1 MGWEA
6 CVSYSISTF
15 YYHTDQQ
22 GIVCKPQVVEGASWK
37 SEFILWRYGTKTGN
51 DMFLFFFLCSAAV
64 YLGTWLFSAEE
75 ITTIVDVEMNGYFLS
90 CAEWFGERLGERYH
104 MVTVLC
110 LLLRVLTYLLLFVS
124 CYLVEASCRLPG

>member
-22 GIVCKPQVVEGASWK
+22 GIVCANHGSLKGHHGNLNLFSGV
-37 SEFILWRYGTKTGN
+37 TGQKLE
-51 DMFLFFFLCSAAV
+51 MTCFFFFLCSAAV
-64 YLGTWLFSAEE
+64 YLGTWLFSADE